1 MEVGSGDVGMP
12 GDKYRIRLRIAGK
25 YRFLASEKQEHLRML
40 SNAGPSE
47 ERFCG
52 TSFPQKTMIQ
62 QRMLPRALSPAEVTL
77 SGSEGPTVCTDPGH
91 YHIVG
96 SWNGW
101 SPDPLFL
108 RNEIWSTEAYAP
120 WEVRRLEPAQ
130 DVIAECSGE
139 LREHRHGTACRFP
152 VA

>member
-1 MEVGSGDVGMP
+1 
-12 GDKYRIRLRIAGK
+12 
-25 YRFLASEKQEHLRML
+25 ML
-40 SNAGPSE
+40 SSVWPSE

-62 QRMLPRALSPAEVTL
+62 QRMLPRALSPADVTL
-77 SGSEGPTVCTDPGH
+77 SGSEGQTVCTDPGD

-108 RNEIWSTEAYAP
+108 RNEIWSIEAYA
-120 WEVRRLEPAQ
+120 
-130 DVIAECSGE
+130 
-139 LREHRHGTACRFP
+139 T
-152 VA
+152 